1 MNDVVTVLH
10 AVNRN
15 DSINESWMAPA
26 SISRLARVTAALV
39 LLSTLVPAATAQ
51 TPEDLILKAADGW
64 PVHVSYFGAK
74 RGKVNKESPI
84 VVLLT
89 AANGDEAGVTRRVWK
104 NLAVHLQSRR
114 FAVLSVDLRKHGDSL
129 SDDDSRRVKT
139 ADYRNMVLYDMEAVK
154 AFLLERHQEEQLNIR
169 KLGIVTSGSS
179 AMVAAAFAMNDWMKP
194 PYPDAPTVADRTPRG
209 QDVRAIVMIS
219 PHRTKGMNPS
229 PIMQPLADPRMGIA
243 IRIYHS
249 SRKGDTS
256 EQKFASQLYRMVKL
270 KGDEYQDLR
279 SIEARPA
286 SAEGFL
292 RGRVAAGFQ
301 TELTEFL
308 QTNLDDLVS
317 PWTTRISKIDR

>member
-1 MNDVVTVLH
+1 MSDVVTVLH
-10 AVNRN
+10 ATRRH
-15 DSINESWMAPA
+15 I
-26 SISRLARVTAALV
+26 
-39 LLSTLVPAATAQ
+39 PAAESLVKSGYVAYRTRAIFFLALLAVLMPAAAAQ
-51 TPEDLILKAADGW
+51 TPEDLVLTAADGW

-74 RGKVNKESPI
+74 RGKGNKESPI
-84 VVLLT
+84 VILLT
-89 AANGDEAGVTRRVWK
+89 AANGDKAGVTRRVWK
-104 NLAVHLQSRR
+104 DLAAHLQSKR

-129 SDDDSRRVKT
+129 SDDDSNRVKT
-139 ADYRNMVLYDMEAVK
+139 SDYKNMVLYDMEAVK

-194 PYPDAPTVADRTPRG
+194 PYPDAPTLEDRTPRG
-209 QDVRAIVMIS
+209 QDIRTIVMIS
-219 PHRTKGMNPS
+219 PRRTKGINPS
-229 PIMQPLADPRMGIA
+229 PIMKPLADPRMGIA

-249 SRKGDTS
+249 SRESDTT

-279 SIEARPA
+279 SIEAEPA

-292 RGRVAAGFQ
+292 HGRVAAGFQ
-301 TELTEFL
+301 AELTEFL
-308 QTNLDDLVS
+308 QENLDDLVS